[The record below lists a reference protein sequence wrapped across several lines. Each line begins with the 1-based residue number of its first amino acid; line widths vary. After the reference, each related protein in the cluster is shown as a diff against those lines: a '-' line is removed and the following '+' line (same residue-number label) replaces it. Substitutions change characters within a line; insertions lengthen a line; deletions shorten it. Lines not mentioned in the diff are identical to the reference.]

1 MKRILTIIMLLIV
14 GYPNLI
20 AQSRSTDNTA
30 QEVETSEAKDNKE
43 SRPHFC
49 PNLESTLLVAHPDS
63 DSYSIAVG
71 INYYPRQILEGP
83 YAGIRIGWF
92 NYLSDI
98 HISENGTNVK
108 AERSIQGLTFPVEIG
123 YAFSKK
129 ELGNAIIPFA
139 AIDTN
144 ITLKSKIKR
153 EDGVKINAHLG
164 GIWTFHARVG
174 VKFRIRFVNIGMYCA
189 IPINENFKDL
199 VIKKPFPGITFGLGF

>member
-30 QEVETSEAKDNKE
+30 QEVETSESTENNVP
-43 SRPHFC
+43 RPHLC
-49 PNLESTLLVAHPDS
+49 PTLESTYLIHPDS
-63 DSYSIAVG
+63 ANFSITIG
-71 INYYPRQILEGP
+71 INYYFKESLEGP

-189 IPINENFKDL
+189 IPLNENFRN
-199 VIKKPFPGITFGLGF
+199 IATKKPFPGITFGLGF